1 VKHVWTESHWV
12 QLLCSEY
19 SHVLGFYRLNKQ
31 RFPTLGLYLK
41 FGFYRVRFR
50 QVSLYSVCKNVFMLQ
65 VLGIVLLVAGSLLKF
80 KEDLVN
86 VHVSKLLMQ
95 IQLENLA
102 GNIHSIISTAAILCI
117 VVGVFIFLLSMV
129 GCCGACFQNRV
140 LLVVVSVM

>member
-1 VKHVWTESHWV
+1 
-12 QLLCSEY
+12 
-19 SHVLGFYRLNKQ
+19 VLGFYRLNKQ

-50 QVSLYSVCKNVFMLQ
+50 QVSLYAKMYLFLQ

-86 VHVSKLLMQ
+86 GYVSEFLMQ
-95 IQLENLA
+95 IRLEHLET
-102 GNIHSIISTAAILCI
+102 NIHSIISTAAIICI